1 MAYIPFLNNAYF
13 SAKVGIG
20 TTSPD
25 SKLEIFDSSSST
37 DPTTLDSNFLLLT
50 NGDATEVSET
60 WGVGFNTKNSL
71 GTNKLGAYVHAIGN
85 YSSNYNT
92 SLAFGTRGVTAG
104 TSATERMRIDS
115 AGNVGIGTTNP
126 QAPLVISNSSTDGL
140 EFHNSISSSSR
151 IISYK
156 RSNNTFRPLRLEAL
170 THIFSISGNEKM
182 RIDSSG
188 NVGIGTTSP
197 GGKLEVDG
205 QYGDLKIGDPSLGTQ
220 ITYYDTTR
228 ILMNSADIK
237 FYTNSLTE
245 RMTIESNGNVGI
257 GTASPSVKLDI
268 RLSGTTGKVAELH
281 NSVGYG
287 VGFTVESDG
296 GVNTINSESNQAL
309 AFATNGSSN
318 ERIRITSGGNVGI
331 GTTSPG
337 SKLSIGGTTGS
348 YGSGIGF
355 EPTGTGARIYRTFIG
370 TDGSFRFDDVTAGF
384 LTRLAIT
391 SSGNVGIGTTNP
403 SGVLHIK
410 KDNALA
416 TFEIQGGLNTQTTA
430 GAVNGEINFGVNDP
444 STTGGI
450 GASIKNISQ
459 ISNGAHNG
467 LAFYTGLQG
476 RTPYLQQ
483 MLYFTAQGGL
493 SFGTSNSAYGT
504 SGQILKSNADAPP
517 TWVAASTVIGGPY
530 LPLAGG
536 TMTGVTQFNDHTQ
549 HGDQVSAKWGASN
562 DLTIQHNGTNSVI
575 ANSVGNLYISNHAD
589 DKDIIFESDNGSG
602 ASVSYLTLD
611 GSTTHAYFSNPGNVG
626 IGTTSPSQKLQVS
639 TSNYNV
645 SKFVGNTS
653 NGTGYVGAVLEI
665 ETNNDERGRG
675 VYLTHRNATDTS
687 DSEWYA
693 GVPYNGGGYSIGNA
707 AYATS
712 IDSAAGPAHKDQ
724 SKLFIAESGNVG
736 IGTTSPALQSG
747 GTGLHIDATTS
758 SELKFTN
765 DTTGIT
771 ASDGTALVSTG
782 NNFTI
787 NNREAGNITL
797 GTSNST
803 RMTILSAG
811 NVGIGTTSPG
821 TALHVVSGGIGV
833 QGTTGATAL
842 TVPGIWMGSDGTNA
856 LIYGRQASTWK
867 PTYLDSSALYINAQ
881 SGGNVGIGTTSPSQ
895 KLQVSTS
902 NYNVSKFVGNTSN
915 GTGYVG
921 AVLEIETNN
930 DERGRGVYLTHRN
943 ATDTSDSEWYAGV
956 PYNGG
961 GYSIGNAAYATSI
974 DSAAGPAHKD
984 QSKLFIAESGNVGIG
999 TTSPALQSG
1008 GTGLHIDATTSSEL
1022 KFTNDTTGIT
1032 ASDGTALV
1040 STGNNFTINNR
1051 EAGNITLG
1059 TSNSTRMTI
1068 LSAGNVGIGTTS
1080 PGTALHVVSGGIG
1093 VQGTT
1098 GATALT
1104 VPGIW
1109 MGSDG
1114 TNALIYGRQAS
1125 TWKPTYLDSS
1135 ALYINAQSGG
1145 NVGIGTT
1152 SPTANLDVTST
1163 LNQQHLYVQGGYAEG
1178 TGALARI
1185 KTTGNGNVLLLE
1197 SATTSDSREILE
1209 VKNTNGTVFLVRG
1222 DGNVGI
1228 GTTSPS
1234 AKLEVAG
1241 AISTGNGAS
1250 VRSEI
1255 SSPIGS
1261 GNASLLFAS
1270 NAGNINTN
1278 TAEFIFTN
1286 SLYGSSTRNEL
1297 MRIDSSGYVGIG
1309 TASPSEKLHV
1319 DGNTLISAEKYYYTA
1334 GTGGGFGSDA
1344 SGNFK
1349 IRQNDAD
1356 LIFGS
1361 GNNVGIGT
1369 TSPLEK
1375 LEVQG
1380 TVYATPI
1387 SYAANQSAYALKMG
1401 ASNNTAFDMGI
1412 KAKSTSTGGPY
1423 MSFCSANTDDVIVVK
1438 NSNVGINTANPSYNL
1453 DVTGNGRFTSTV
1465 TATNFILSSDKR
1477 LKNNVEEVNNNHID
1491 VNWKTFEMN
1500 SEEGQSRYGV
1510 IAQELE
1516 EVHPEFVR
1524 TDDEGMKS
1532 VAYIDLLIA
1541 KIAELEARLEKLE
1554 K

>member
-60 WGVGFNTKNSL
+60 WGVGFNTNTSI

-140 EFHNSISSSSR
+140 EFHNSISSNSR

-182 RIDSSG
+182 RITSGG

-257 GTASPSVKLDI
+257 GTASPTFKLHVNSADASDDVAYIHHDNPAQSSGDVLKVRSDAGDNAGSALLNVQNNTGSALYVRGDRNVGIGTDSPSVKLDI

-391 SSGNVGIGTTNP
+391 SSGNVGIGTTSP
-403 SGVLHIK
+403 SAKLDVDGDVRISGGIEVRSGNKLTLQRPNNGVATEISTDSTGAMILNSIN
-410 KDNALA
+410 DEGFFFNNNGTNAFKLDPINA
-416 TFEIQGGLNTQTTA
+416 TFAGLVSGITPVNAANFVTKAYVDGSGG
-430 GAVNGEINFGVNDP
+430 G
-444 STTGGI
+444 
-450 GASIKNISQ
+450 
-459 ISNGAHNG
+459 
-467 LAFYTGLQG
+467 
-476 RTPYLQQ
+476 
-483 MLYFTAQGGL
+483 
-493 SFGTSNSAYGT
+493 
-504 SGQILKSNADAPP
+504 SGPF
-517 TWVAASTVIGGPY
+517 

-611 GSTTHAYFSNPGNVG
+611 GSTTHAYFSNP
-626 IGTTSPSQKLQVS
+626 
-639 TSNYNV
+639 
-645 SKFVGNTS
+645 
-653 NGTGYVGAVLEI
+653 
-665 ETNNDERGRG
+665 
-675 VYLTHRNATDTS
+675 
-687 DSEWYA
+687 
-693 GVPYNGGGYSIGNA
+693 
-707 AYATS
+707 
-712 IDSAAGPAHKDQ
+712 
-724 SKLFIAESGNVG
+724 
-736 IGTTSPALQSG
+736 
-747 GTGLHIDATTS
+747 
-758 SELKFTN
+758 
-765 DTTGIT
+765 
-771 ASDGTALVSTG
+771 
-782 NNFTI
+782 
-787 NNREAGNITL
+787 
-797 GTSNST
+797 
-803 RMTILSAG
+803 
-811 NVGIGTTSPG
+811 
-821 TALHVVSGGIGV
+821 
-833 QGTTGATAL
+833 
-842 TVPGIWMGSDGTNA
+842 
-856 LIYGRQASTWK
+856 
-867 PTYLDSSALYINAQ
+867 
-881 SGGNVGIGTTSPSQ
+881 GNVGIGTTSPSQ

>member
-182 RIDSSG
+182 RITSGG

-257 GTASPSVKLDI
+257 GTASPTFKLHVNSADASDDVAYIHHDNPAQSSGDVLKVRSDAGDNAGSALLNVQNNTGSALYVRGDRNVGIGTDSPSVKLDI

-391 SSGNVGIGTTNP
+391 SSGNVGIGTTSP
-403 SGVLHIK
+403 SAKLDVDGDVRISGGIEVRSGNKLTLQRPNNGVATEISTDSTGAMILNSIN
-410 KDNALA
+410 DEGFFFNNNGTNAFKLDPINA
-416 TFEIQGGLNTQTTA
+416 TFAGLVSGITPVNAANFVTKAYVDGSGG
-430 GAVNGEINFGVNDP
+430 G
-444 STTGGI
+444 
-450 GASIKNISQ
+450 
-459 ISNGAHNG
+459 
-467 LAFYTGLQG
+467 
-476 RTPYLQQ
+476 
-483 MLYFTAQGGL
+483 
-493 SFGTSNSAYGT
+493 
-504 SGQILKSNADAPP
+504 SGPF
-517 TWVAASTVIGGPY
+517 

-611 GSTTHAYFSNPGNVG
+611 GSTTHAYFSNP
-626 IGTTSPSQKLQVS
+626 
-639 TSNYNV
+639 
-645 SKFVGNTS
+645 
-653 NGTGYVGAVLEI
+653 
-665 ETNNDERGRG
+665 
-675 VYLTHRNATDTS
+675 
-687 DSEWYA
+687 
-693 GVPYNGGGYSIGNA
+693 
-707 AYATS
+707 
-712 IDSAAGPAHKDQ
+712 
-724 SKLFIAESGNVG
+724 
-736 IGTTSPALQSG
+736 
-747 GTGLHIDATTS
+747 
-758 SELKFTN
+758 
-765 DTTGIT
+765 
-771 ASDGTALVSTG
+771 
-782 NNFTI
+782 
-787 NNREAGNITL
+787 
-797 GTSNST
+797 
-803 RMTILSAG
+803 
-811 NVGIGTTSPG
+811 
-821 TALHVVSGGIGV
+821 
-833 QGTTGATAL
+833 
-842 TVPGIWMGSDGTNA
+842 
-856 LIYGRQASTWK
+856 
-867 PTYLDSSALYINAQ
+867 
-881 SGGNVGIGTTSPSQ
+881 GNVGIGTTSPSQ

>member
-257 GTASPSVKLDI
+257 GTASPTFKLHVNSADASDDVAYIHHDNPAQSSGDVLKVRSDAGDNAGSALLNVQNNTGSALYVRGDRNVGIGTDSPSVKLDI

-391 SSGNVGIGTTNP
+391 SSGNVGIGTTSP
-403 SGVLHIK
+403 SAKLDVDGDVRISGGIEVRSGNKLTLQRPNNGVATEISTDSTGAMILNSIN
-410 KDNALA
+410 DEGFFFNNNGTNAFKLDPINA
-416 TFEIQGGLNTQTTA
+416 TFAGLVSGITPVNAANFVTKAYVDGSGG
-430 GAVNGEINFGVNDP
+430 G
-444 STTGGI
+444 
-450 GASIKNISQ
+450 
-459 ISNGAHNG
+459 
-467 LAFYTGLQG
+467 
-476 RTPYLQQ
+476 
-483 MLYFTAQGGL
+483 
-493 SFGTSNSAYGT
+493 
-504 SGQILKSNADAPP
+504 SGPF
-517 TWVAASTVIGGPY
+517 

-833 QGTTGATAL
+833 QGTSGAAAL
-842 TVPGIWMGSDGTNA
+842 TAPGIWMGSDGTNA
-856 LIYGRQASTWK
+856 LIYGRQ
-867 PTYLDSSALYINAQ
+867 
-881 SGGNVGIGTTSPSQ
+881 
-895 KLQVSTS
+895 S
-902 NYNVSKFVGNTSN
+902 N
-915 GTGYVG
+915 
-921 AVLEIETNN
+921 
-930 DERGRGVYLTHRN
+930 
-943 ATDTSDSEWYAGV
+943 
-956 PYNGG
+956 
-961 GYSIGNAAYATSI
+961 
-974 DSAAGPAHKD
+974 
-984 QSKLFIAESGNVGIG
+984 
-999 TTSPALQSG
+999 
-1008 GTGLHIDATTSSEL
+1008 
-1022 KFTNDTTGIT
+1022 
-1032 ASDGTALV
+1032 
-1040 STGNNFTINNR
+1040 
-1051 EAGNITLG
+1051 
-1059 TSNSTRMTI
+1059 
-1068 LSAGNVGIGTTS
+1068 
-1080 PGTALHVVSGGIG
+1080 
-1093 VQGTT
+1093 
-1098 GATALT
+1098 
-1104 VPGIW
+1104 
-1109 MGSDG
+1109 
-1114 TNALIYGRQAS
+1114 